1 MEQPV
6 FRAELHLLLLSVAM
20 DSGCIDNRED
30 ENLNNPAKIC
40 FAVAV
45 AENNVIG
52 HAGELPWRLSSDLK
66 RFRKT
71 TMGKPVIMGRKT
83 FESIG
88 KPLDGRTNIVISRS
102 PDENAEGV
110 IWVQSV
116 DAALAEGQKA
126 AMSVNADEI
135 MIIGGAEIYRATLSL
150 VDRIYLTRIAANP
163 IGDTYF
169 PELADTEWR
178 EIDRDPLP
186 KSERDDYAATL
197 ITLERV

>member
-1 MEQPV
+1 MSEDAGYIDDQ
-6 FRAELHLLLLSVAM
+6 AGESV
-20 DSGCIDNRED
+20 DNS
-30 ENLNNPAKIC
+30 AKIC

-45 AENNVIG
+45 AENGVIG
-52 HAGELPWRLSSDLK
+52 HAGDLPWKLSSDLK

-71 TMGKPVIMGRKT
+71 TMGKPIIMGRKT

-102 PDENAEGV
+102 RGENVEGV
-110 IWVQSV
+110 IWVKSV
-116 DAALAEGQKA
+116 DEALAEGQKA
-126 AMSVNADEI
+126 ASSANADEI

-163 IGDTYF
+163 IGDAYF
-169 PELADTEWR
+169 PEISDKEWR
-178 EIDRDPLP
+178 EIDREALP
-186 KSERDDYAATL
+186 QSERDDYAATL